1 MENNKIHVKK
11 GDQVYIISGG
21 EGKTGDKGKKG
32 KVLKTFPDKGMI
44 LVEGVNM
51 NTKHKKPR
59 GRYQQG
65 GIIHQ
70 ESPVHAAKAMLI
82 CPRCGER
89 TRVGKQI
96 LDDGQKVRI
105 CKKCKEFIDNL

>member
-1 MENNKIHVKK
+1 MKVVHVKS
-11 GDQVYIISGG
+11 GDTVYIMSGG
-21 EGKTGDKGKKG
+21 IAKDRGDKGKKG
-32 KVLKTFPDKGMI
+32 KVLKVYSDKGMI

-70 ESPVHAAKAMLI
+70 ESPIYASKAKLV
-82 CPRCGER
+82 CPRCGEP
-89 TRVGKQI
+89 TRVGRQI
-96 LDDGQKVRI
+96 LESGQKVRV
-105 CKKCKEFIDNL
+105 CKRCKEFIDNV